1 MKFQVEILPMSW
13 NINKCKPASVLIHH
27 RLKEVCIWNM
37 SIYNSVTSKSFITL
51 QLIFCAFFLLSRFKT
66 YIDISHVI
74 ATTIAKKV
82 NMMTSTTKNFNNIL
96 FMSCSK
102 FIVLYSCRGLNGDNW
117 DALDTILYASV
128 VVSCCK
134 ILLPIFIRYFSS
146 RKVRLKLTK
155 WNLSFNILIAFS
167 LRILI
172 FL

>member
-1 MKFQVEILPMSW
+1 MILVEILLVKW
-13 NINKCKPASVLIHH
+13 YNNASQI
-27 RLKEVCIWNM
+27 KEVCIRNR
-37 SIYNSVTSKSFITL
+37 SIYNSVTSKSFVTL
-51 QLIFCAFFLLSRFKT
+51 QLFSSALFLLSLFKT

-74 ATTIAKKV
+74 ATTIAKKG

-96 FMSCSK
+96 FISCSK
-102 FIVLYSCRGLNGDNW
+102 FIVVYSCKGLNGDNW

-146 RKVRLKLTK
+146 PNVLLKLTK
-155 WNLSFNILIAFS
+155 RNLSFNILMVLS
-167 LRILI
+167 RKTLI

>member
-1 MKFQVEILPMSW
+1 M
-13 NINKCKPASVLIHH
+13 PANVFSVSSIIHH
-27 RLKEVCIWNM
+27 RSKKVCVWNM
-37 SIYNSVTSKSFITL
+37 SVYNSVTSKSFITL
-51 QLIFCAFFLLSRFKT
+51 QLISRALFLLSRFKT

-167 LRILI
+167 LRTLI